1 MIVSIAPQRP
11 TVNSR
16 TAGIAALLACAAL
29 SALLTWSAGHPLPA
43 PSGAEVP
50 SVAFGP

>member
-16 TAGIAALLACAAL
+16 TAGLAALLACAAL
-29 SALLTWSAGHPLPA
+29 SAVLWSAGRPPPPA
-43 PSGAEVP
+43 SGAEVS